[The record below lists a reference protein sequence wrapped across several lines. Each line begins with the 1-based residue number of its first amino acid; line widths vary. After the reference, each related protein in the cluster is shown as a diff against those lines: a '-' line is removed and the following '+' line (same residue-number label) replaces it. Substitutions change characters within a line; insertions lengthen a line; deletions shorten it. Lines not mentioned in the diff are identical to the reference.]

1 MHEHNFDP
9 LALVATHQLT
19 QSPYQAY
26 QNPYQNSQFQP
37 QVSLYQSPQYGS
49 SYLSQKYSNNQ
60 SSTPLSITYPSNDY
74 QSSIHHNVYSPQP
87 SIPQLEYA
95 PTVNQQPQQ
104 PEFPQQDSSLTVSV
118 FKQGDDPIDAI
129 NHMMSFLSVVITSC
143 YPTTNNQLR
152 NSSNLRT
159 YPPGASGSNS
169 GKQRTVI
176 CYDCKGEGHM
186 SKQCTKLK
194 RKRDNAWINDKVLLV
209 QAKEMNYMNSS
220 DLSPSCIPTRV
231 EVPKELPK
239 ISTVVQIVLW
249 YLDSGFS
256 KHMTGDCSQLTNF
269 INKFLGTVKFGN
281 DHATKII
288 GYRDYQ
294 IGNVT
299 ISRVYYVEGLG
310 YNLFSVRRIIK
321 TINVDFDEL
330 TAMASTDNSLE
341 PALHKMTPAI
351 ISSNFIPNPL
361 PSTSYL
367 PPLRTDGDILFQ
379 PLFDELLNPPPSVD
393 LPASKVIAL
402 IAKVVALEPAAST
415 GSPSSTIVDQ
425 NTPSPSNSQTLHE
438 TLSSVISN
446 DVKEENHDLDVAHMN
461 NDPFFGILILENVS
475 EASSSLDVIP
485 TVVHTAAPNSEHT
498 YKDALTQAC
507 RIEAIQEELNEFDH
521 LEVWE
526 LFPHL
531 DKVMVITLK
540 WIYKESFAPVARLDA
555 IRIFLAFAAHMN
567 MIVYQM
573 DVKTKI
579 LNGILREVYVS
590 QPDGFMDKDNSN
602 HVCKLKKALYGL
614 KQAPRAWYILLSKF
628 YSLRNSLKEPWIPH
642 CSSEDKAKIFSCPK
656 GVFLNQSKYALK
668 SLKKYGMESSDP
680 VNTPMVKKSKLD
692 KDPQGKAVDPTHYH
706 IMAGTLMYLTASRR
720 DLTFAVCMC
729 ARLQAKPTEKYL
741 HAVKRIL
748 NT

>member
-1 MHEHNFDP
+1 
-9 LALVATHQLT
+9 
-19 QSPYQAY
+19 
-26 QNPYQNSQFQP
+26 
-37 QVSLYQSPQYGS
+37 
-49 SYLSQKYSNNQ
+49 
-60 SSTPLSITYPSNDY
+60 
-74 QSSIHHNVYSPQP
+74 
-87 SIPQLEYA
+87 
-95 PTVNQQPQQ
+95 
-104 PEFPQQDSSLTVSV
+104 
-118 FKQGDDPIDAI
+118 
-129 NHMMSFLSVVITSC
+129 VI
-143 YPTTNNQLR
+143 
-152 NSSNLRT
+152 
-159 YPPGASGSNS
+159 
-169 GKQRTVI
+169 
-176 CYDCKGEGHM
+176 
-186 SKQCTKLK
+186 
-194 RKRDNAWINDKVLLV
+194 
-209 QAKEMNYMNSS
+209 
-220 DLSPSCIPTRV
+220 
-231 EVPKELPK
+231 
-239 ISTVVQIVLW
+239 QIVLW

-269 INKFLGTVKFGN
+269 INKFLGTVKIGN

-299 ISRVYYVEGLG
+299 ISRVYYMEGLG

-330 TAMASTDNSLE
+330 TAMASIDNSLE
-341 PALHKMTPAI
+341 PALHKMTPAT

-367 PPLRTDGDILFQ
+367 PPLRTNGDILFQ

-415 GSPSSTIVDQ
+415 SSPSSTIVDQ
-425 NTPSPSNSQTLHE
+425 NAPSTSNSQTSHE

-485 TVVHTAAPNSEHT
+485 TIVHTASPNSEHT

-507 RIEAIQEELNEFDH
+507 RMEAIQEELNEFDH

-526 LFPHL
+526 LFPRG
-531 DKVMVITLK
+531 ILK
-540 WIYKESFAPVARLDA
+540 NKARLVACGYRQEEGIYFEESFALVGRLDA

-573 DVKTKI
+573 DVKTTI

-590 QPDGFMDKDNSN
+590 QPDGFMDKDNPN
-602 HVCKLKKALYGL
+602 HVCKIKKALYGL
-614 KQAPRAWYILLSKF
+614 KQAPHAWYVLLSKF
-628 YSLRNSLKEPWIPH
+628 LLSQE
-642 CSSEDKAKIFSCPK
+642 FSK
-656 GVFLNQSKYALK
+656 GTVDPTLFIRRQGKDILLSKYALK

-680 VNTPMVKKSKLD
+680 VNTPMVEKSKLD

-706 IMAGTLMYLTASRR
+706 RMAGTLMYLTASRR

-741 HAVKRIL
+741 HVVKRIFKYL
-748 NT
+748 RGTNNRGLWYPNDSFIALIAYADADHAGTSGSMQLLGDKLVSWSSKRQKSDAISNT